1 MGVRKEAES
10 KTNGEKFTL
19 GLVAVEAEGAAEN
32 PGTRGN
38 GGNRNEIQDM
48 IPTHK
53 NKSLVLLQ
61 VNCRSIY
68 NKSLE
73 FWNLVDMY
81 NPDIIIGTESWL
93 REDIG
98 NAEFFREDYTTFRRD
113 RQARGWGVFI
123 CVKNNI
129 ACSELWVDEDF
140 EILAIEVK
148 GTDPSYTWEIIGT
161 YRAPNEDVRITEML
175 ATRAGSLGNFIKRSI
190 IGGDLNLLQVNWKGI
205 ADSSSAA
212 QTFINRLVWDNG

>member
-1 MGVRKEAES
+1 MR
-10 KTNGEKFTL
+10 
-19 GLVAVEAEGAAEN
+19 
-32 PGTRGN
+32 
-38 GGNRNEIQDM
+38 IQICVPFM
-48 IPTHK
+48 P
-53 NKSLVLLQ
+53 SELPS
-61 VNCRSIY
+61 C
-68 NKSLE
+68 
-73 FWNLVDMY
+73 
-81 NPDIIIGTESWL
+81 ESWL

-98 NAEFFREDYTTFRRD
+98 NAELFRADYTTFRRD
-113 RQARGWGVFI
+113 RQARGGGVFI